1 LPRQGRRRNLKF
13 MGHQFTIEGDE
24 ALALATQLA
33 TLRGKSLDTAVIDA
47 LRTALEVQRER
58 LEFIAGVRGATASFR
73 ATLALM
79 PQSADH
85 GFLHDD
91 ETGLPA

>member
-1 LPRQGRRRNLKF
+1 

-24 ALALATQLA
+24 ALALATELA
-33 TLRGKSLDTAVIDA
+33 TLRGKNLDAAVIDA

-58 LEFIAGVRGATASFR
+58 LEFIARVREATASFR

-79 PQSADH
+79 PQSVNH
-85 GFLHDD
+85 GFLYDD